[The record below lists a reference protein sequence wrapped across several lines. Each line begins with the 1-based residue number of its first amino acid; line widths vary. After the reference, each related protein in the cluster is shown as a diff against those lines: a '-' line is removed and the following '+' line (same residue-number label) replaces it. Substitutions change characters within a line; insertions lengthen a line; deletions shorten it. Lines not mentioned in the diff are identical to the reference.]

1 MRIIHYLAV
10 SLLALTLAACER
22 EAPAPGST
30 PTADAGPVTIYAV
43 NYPLAWAAQ
52 QLAGDAADVLFPAP
66 ADIDPA
72 FWQPDLHTIAAFQQ
86 ADLVLL
92 NGASYAKWIAR
103 VSLPH
108 NRLLDTSQD
117 FAAQLITV
125 DAGPLHSHGP
135 EGDHSHGEFAFTV
148 WLDLSL
154 YAKQVA
160 SIAAALAQLL
170 PDSADVIAQHR
181 DKLVD
186 ELQAFDRELMAIG
199 KQLNGGPVLY
209 SHPVYQYLQ
218 RRYQLNGKA
227 LHWEPGEDPTQA
239 EWAKLD
245 ALLQSHPARIMLWEG
260 EPTATTRGQLERR
273 GIKPVVFQPMGNRP
287 ASGDFVGNLQAD
299 IARLAAALQAPGEDQ
314 G

>member
-22 EAPAPGST
+22 EAPAPGGT
-30 PTADAGPVTIYAV
+30 PTADARPVTIYAV

-52 QLAGDAADVLFPAP
+52 QLAGDAADALFPAP

-103 VSLPH
+103 VSLPQ
-108 NRLLDTSQD
+108 NRLLDTSQG
-117 FAAQLITV
+117 FAAQLIAV
-125 DAGPLHSHGP
+125 DTGPLHSHGP
-135 EGDHSHGEFAFTV
+135 EGDHSHGELAFTV

-160 SIAAALAQLL
+160 TIAAALSELL
-170 PDSADVIAQHR
+170 PESADVITRHR
-181 DKLVD
+181 DELVD
-186 ELQAFDRELMAIG
+186 ELQELDRQLMAIG

-218 RRYQLNGKA
+218 GRYQLNGKA
-227 LHWEPGEDPTQA
+227 LHWEPGGNPTQA
-239 EWAKLD
+239 EWAQLD
-245 ALLQSHPARIMLWEG
+245 ALLESQPARIMLWED
-260 EPTATTRGQLERR
+260 EPTATTREQLERR
-273 GIKPVVFQPMGNRP
+273 GIKPVVFRPMGNRP

-299 IARLAAALQAPGEDQ
+299 IARLAAALQAPISAST
-314 G
+314 